1 MGRPKAL
8 LEDAEGV
15 TFVER
20 LVSEALSGGA
30 SRVVVVGRPDDEP
43 VRGTAERAGA
53 TFTSNPAPARGQLS
67 SLVCGLDVL
76 TDDEVDSIVVL
87 PVDVPGVTS
96 AVIAV
101 IIRAAGGS
109 PAPIVRAVHRGAHGH
124 PVLFKRVLFEE
135 LRCADQTIGARAVV
149 RADPARVLDV
159 EVDDP
164 RILHDVDTPDDY
176 SRLLAGDRSDQR
188 GRVRP

>member
-30 SRVVVVGRPDDEP
+30 GPVVVVGRPDDEP
-43 VRGTAERAGA
+43 VRGIAERAGA
-53 TFTSNPAPARGQLS
+53 TFTSNPDPARGQLS

-76 TDDEVDSIVVL
+76 TEVEVESVVVL

-96 AVIAV
+96 AVLAV
-101 IIRAAGGS
+101 ISRAAGGS
-109 PAPIVRAVHRGAHGH
+109 PAPIVRAVHRGAHGD
-124 PVLFKRVLFEE
+124 PVLLQRVLFEE
-135 LRCADQTIGARAVV
+135 LRRADRTIGARA
-149 RADPARVLDV
+149 
-159 EVDDP
+159 
-164 RILHDVDTPDDY
+164 
-176 SRLLAGDRSDQR
+176 
-188 GRVRP
+188 